1 MFEIVTDLGTRQLRR
16 CHSACACCGMGNQVD
31 SPQVRLALIFVTWG
45 PRDLG
50 GGGGHVDYLEVEKC
64 VCTLY
69 RLAAF
74 CLIKPVMYREALFL
88 TAVKGTLPCAEVTF
102 GMCVGIA
109 VRCARLQLGV
119 LGEMVRLGL

>member
-1 MFEIVTDLGTRQLRR
+1 MWTTLRLR
-16 CHSACACCGMGNQVD
+16 NACVHC
-31 SPQVRLALIFVTWG
+31 I
-45 PRDLG
+45 
-50 GGGGHVDYLEVEKC
+50 
-64 VCTLY
+64 